1 MERFEKNSDEDLKI
15 RQESLQNNNTTKNER
30 KAEDI
35 FKEYLIQIGEEDN
48 FNKEKLDKPLANS
61 SLL

>member
-1 MERFEKNSDEDLKI
+1 MERFEKNSDKDLKI

-35 FKEYLIQIGEEDN
+35 FREYLIQTGEEATSTKNAPCKILVCCED
-48 FNKEKLDKPLANS
+48 
-61 SLL
+61 